1 MSKKGTYNG
10 AFFSSFATRIRGTP
24 IRFGVLIGT
33 ELDEDG
39 QRDALFAAATPPQPG
54 EDGQPV
60 EMPKDAGALL
70 RSSAGGLPFAEWAAQ
85 HLEAVRKMLP
95 GGLEPC
101 GCFVVT
107 AEAAA
112 KDLAPHLVPVLKGIK
127 DPLVLTLDPSAPK
140 PCFWQHS
147 GGAKPALRPAQV
159 KADPHREPL
168 LAWASWALDLV
179 LPRAAGAEAD
189 PEVFAA
195 EAERSIAADLRACT
209 AAHSA
214 GAALSAV
221 DFDKDTS
228 ISSALPKG
236 CSELQV
242 SFLRNGTALHAL
254 PNPEGAPRMRLRC
267 LVVATAL
274 VLNRKA
280 ELRSTVESLRRSLA
294 ASAASRLQLAL
305 EEAEGSAGGALQLP
319 YRALCRPADLELPL
333 YFGDY
338 CMPDEEPSAARERL
352 AQLLGV
358 QESSLE
364 PPPAQL
370 DEWGRLSRDFQGT
383 YDAAAQKAE
392 EEANRASA
400 ASANKGSSTIAF
412 ALVPILVVLVAV
424 LLMFLK

>member
-1 MSKKGTYNG
+1 MAKKGTYNG
-10 AFFSSFATRIRGTP
+10 PFFSSFATRIRGTP

-54 EDGQPV
+54 EDGEPV
-60 EMPKDAGALL
+60 EAPKDVGALL
-70 RSSAGGLPFAEWAAQ
+70 RSSAGDLPFAEWATQ
-85 HLEAVRKMLP
+85 HMEAVRKMLP

-101 GCFVVT
+101 GCFAVA

-127 DPLVLTLDPSAPK
+127 DPLVLTIDPAAPK
-140 PCFWQHS
+140 LCFWQHA

-159 KADPHREPL
+159 KADSHREPL
-168 LAWASWALDLV
+168 LVWASWALDLV

-189 PEVFAA
+189 PEALAA
-195 EAERSIAADLRACT
+195 EAEKAIAGDLRECT
-209 AAHSA
+209 VAHSA
-214 GAALSAV
+214 GAAPSAV
-221 DFDKDTS
+221 DLDKDTS
-228 ISSALPKG
+228 ISAALPKG
-236 CSELQV
+236 CSELHV

-254 PNPEGAPRMRLRC
+254 PSPEGAPRMRVRC

-294 ASAASRLQLAL
+294 ASAAGRLQLAL
-305 EEAEGSAGGALQLP
+305 EEAEGSAAGALQLP

-358 QESSLE
+358 QEASLE
-364 PPPAQL
+364 PPPVEL
-370 DEWGRLSRDFQGT
+370 DERVRLSRDFGGT
-383 YDAAAQKAE
+383 YDAAAQRAE
-392 EEANRASA
+392 EQANKADA
-400 ASANKGSSTIAF
+400 ASGSQGPSTLLF
-412 ALVPILVVLVAV
+412 ALVPVLVVLLAV
-424 LLMFLK
+424 LVMLLK